1 MIIVLLRYG
10 QIIQIEISQIDQYS
24 NSQQAKAEAS
34 LLSEI
39 FPPVKLFIQKQE
51 SRKKQYQKNLVPDL
65 HGNKSD

>member
-34 LLSEI
+34 FLSEI

-51 SRKKQYQKNLVPDL
+51 SRKKQYQKNLVSDL